1 MLIVETGVG
10 IQYANSYVSVDEADA
25 YFTLMGNLDWDADDA
40 DKEQSLILATQ
51 SIDLLYA
58 EKFLSWKKIDSKSP
72 LLFPRLWF
80 YDNNYQ
86 IVTQDQIP
94 DALKRATFEVALMSL
109 MGADILPQ
117 VNTDGNVA
125 SSAIKVGDLEI
136 TNQWRGKRGEVESYA
151 GFRKIDL
158 LLQPLLKRKQTKVT
172 LIR

>member
-10 IQYANSYVSVDEADA
+10 VPYANSYVTTAEADA
-25 YFTLMGNLDWDADDA
+25 YFELMGNLDWDGEDA
-40 DKEQSLILATQ
+40 DKEQALILSTQ
-51 SIDLLYA
+51 AIDLLYA
-58 EKFLSWKKIDSKSP
+58 EKFLSWKKFNSQSP

-86 IVTQDQIP
+86 IVEENAIP
-94 DALKRATFEVALMSL
+94 EALKRATYEVALMSL

-125 SSAIKVGDLEI
+125 NTSIKVGDLEI
-136 TNQWRGKRGEVESYA
+136 SNSYRGKRGEVESFA

-158 LLQPLLKRKQTKVT
+158 ILQPLLKRKQTKVT